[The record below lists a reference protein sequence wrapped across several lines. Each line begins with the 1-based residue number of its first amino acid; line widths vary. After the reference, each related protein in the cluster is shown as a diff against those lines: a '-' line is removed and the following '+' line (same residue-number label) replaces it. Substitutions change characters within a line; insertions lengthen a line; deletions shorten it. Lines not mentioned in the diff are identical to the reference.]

1 MTKRPELIVTV
12 PAGADAYRFVSDE
25 LARHGGSWEISEEFI
40 TAKGERAYKC
50 LEIFFRQSLDPTVVA
65 HDEG

>member
-1 MTKRPELIVTV
+1 MEGR
-12 PAGADAYRFVSDE
+12 G
-25 LARHGGSWEISEEFI
+25 EISEEFI